1 MDVAAATSTGV
12 RRTAMTTTPE
22 PATTDAVA
30 AFYAAHRLDAARWA
44 VALTGRRDVGE
55 DLAQEALVR
64 TAARLGAID
73 NPPAYLR
80 RTVVNACRS
89 WARSATR
96 EQQRVER
103 AQAGRP
109 VSVSAD
115 SHELLDSL
123 ARLAYKQRAAVV
135 LRYWADWT
143 DEQIAA
149 ALDCR
154 PATVRV
160 LLHRG
165 LAALRKELEDD
176 R

>member
-1 MDVAAATSTGV
+1 
-12 RRTAMTTTPE
+12 MTTTPD
-22 PATTDAVA
+22 PPTTDVAA

-55 DLAQEALVR
+55 DLAQEALLR
-64 TAARLGAID
+64 TASRLGSID

-80 RTVVNACRS
+80 RTVVNVCRS
-89 WARSATR
+89 WLRSAVR

-103 AQAGRP
+103 AHAGRP
-109 VSVSAD
+109 SSVSET

-123 ARLAYKQRAAVV
+123 ARLSYKQRAAVV

-143 DEQIAA
+143 DDQIAA
-149 ALDCR
+149 ALGCR

-165 LAALRKELEDD
+165 LAALRTELKEDQ
-176 R
+176 

>member
-1 MDVAAATSTGV
+1 
-12 RRTAMTTTPE
+12 MTTTPE
-22 PATTDAVA
+22 PATTDAAA
-30 AFYAAHRLDAARWA
+30 AFYAAYRVDAARWA

-55 DLAQEALVR
+55 DLAQDALVR
-64 TAARLGAID
+64 TAARLGVID

-89 WARSATR
+89 WVRAATR

-103 AQAGRP
+103 AHAGRP
-109 VSVSAD
+109 ASVSAN

>member
-1 MDVAAATSTGV
+1 
-12 RRTAMTTTPE
+12 MTTTPD
-22 PATTDAVA
+22 PAITDAAA

-44 VALTGRRDVGE
+44 VALVGRRDVGE

-64 TAARLGAID
+64 TASRLGSID

-80 RTVVNACRS
+80 RTVVNVCRS
-89 WARSATR
+89 WLRSTGR
-96 EQQRVER
+96 EQRRVER
-103 AQAGRP
+103 AHAGRP
-109 VSVSAD
+109 SSVSEA

-123 ARLAYKQRAAVV
+123 ARLSYKQRAAVV

-143 DEQIAA
+143 DDQIAA

-165 LAALRKELEDD
+165 LAALRTELEED

>member
-1 MDVAAATSTGV
+1 MDVAAATTTGV
-12 RRTAMTTTPE
+12 RRTAMTTTPQ
-22 PATTDAVA
+22 PATTDAAA

-44 VALTGRRDVGE
+44 VALVGRRDVGE

-64 TAARLGAID
+64 TAARLDTID

-80 RTVVNACRS
+80 RTVVNVCRS
-89 WARSATR
+89 WLRSATR

-103 AQAGRP
+103 SQAGRP
-109 VSVSAD
+109 SSVSAE

-123 ARLAYKQRAAVV
+123 ARLTYKQRAAVV
-135 LRYWADWT
+135 LRYWADWP
-143 DEQIAA
+143 DEQIAD

-176 R
+176 S